1 VTIPIRL
8 EEVPLARI
16 DLPGAGTEI
25 AADPSLERL
34 MASLL
39 AVGLINPP
47 WLKVQPGGDRFEV
60 VTGARRLRAAA
71 GLGWQAITARL
82 VPEDTPEM
90 YCLLVHLMDNPF
102 AREFNLR
109 EQADLAVRLLSHS
122 DRETVAARYLP
133 YLGLPPSQAFLG
145 RLIKTAGLEAP
156 WQQLAAS
163 GRLALTA
170 AARLA
175 DWEPADRAA
184 AWPFWDSLRLSQ
196 SKQEELLDQVAILAR
211 REGISPA
218 AVLARDELR
227 RALKEPDRT
236 PQERAQA
243 VRRHL
248 YGQVY
253 PRLSAAREAFET
265 ALARLGWKRNPRLRL
280 HPPAVFEGPDFQLEI
295 KFRDGPE
302 LQQLLS
308 EITRLAQAEGFD
320 GLTSSPP
327 RRSLRNPGRDLEEV

>member
-8 EEVPLARI
+8 QEVPLAQI
-16 DLPGAGTEI
+16 DLPEAAAEMGA
-25 AADPSLERL
+25 APDLDRL
-34 MASLL
+34 AESLL

-47 WLKVQPGGDRFEV
+47 WLRPQPGGHRFRV
-60 VTGARRLRAAA
+60 VTGARRLQAAA
-71 GLGWQAITARL
+71 DLGWQEITVRL
-82 VPEDTPEM
+82 VPAGTPDFS
-90 YCLLVHLMDNPF
+90 CLLVHVMDNAF
-102 AREFNLR
+102 SREFNLR
-109 EQADLAVRLLSHS
+109 EQAALAVRLLTHC
-122 DRETVAARYLP
+122 DRETVATRYLP
-133 YLGLPPSQAFLG
+133 YLGLPPSQAHLS

-163 GRLALTA
+163 GRLGLTA

-175 DWEPADRAA
+175 DWDSEARAA

-227 RALKEPDRT
+227 RALTEPDRT
-236 PQERAQA
+236 PQERVQA

-248 YGQVY
+248 YAQVY

-265 ALARLGWKRNPRLRL
+265 ALARLGWKRSPRLRL
-280 HPPAVFEGPDFQLEI
+280 HAPAVFEGPDFQLEI
-295 KFRDGPE
+295 KFRDAPE
-302 LQQLLS
+302 LQQLLA
-308 EITRLAQAEGFD
+308 EIARLTQAEGFD
-320 GLTSSPP
+320 DLTRIPPPP
-327 RRSLRNPGRDLEEV
+327 RPPKPGPGP